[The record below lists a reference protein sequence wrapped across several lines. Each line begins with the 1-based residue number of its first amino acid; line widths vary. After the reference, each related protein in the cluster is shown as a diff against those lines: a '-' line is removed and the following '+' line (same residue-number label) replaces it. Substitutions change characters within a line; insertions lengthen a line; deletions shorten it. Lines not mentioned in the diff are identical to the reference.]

1 MKRRFWRVLPTKVI
15 PSSVSVLWGRISRLT
30 ETMLTRSP
38 RGGTINSAF
47 QQKSEYFA
55 MKFRKTL
62 ISIMRIIESC
72 VRWKTNFTHICIE
85 KSSFPAKHLKLFQKV
100 VVVEWIY
107 FQPSPALPQMVQ
119 SFNLSVTFSH
129 PLGAGQLEMHILWS
143 LNLKKPSTQVWMSP
157 NSLRVFKC
165 DVDKA
170 TKLIYFYIVWTI
182 I

>member
-1 MKRRFWRVLPTKVI
+1 MYALKISINRRFWRVLPTKVI
-15 PSSVSVLWGRISRLT
+15 SRLLFLCCEDEYLRLT

-38 RGGTINSAF
+38 RGGTINSTF

-129 PLGAGQLEMHILWS
+129 PLGAGHLEMHILWS
-143 LNLKKPSTQVWMSP
+143 FNLKKPSTQVWMSP
-157 NSLRVFKC
+157 NSFKVFKS
-165 DVDKA
+165 DVD
-170 TKLIYFYIVWTI
+170 
-182 I
+182 

>member
-1 MKRRFWRVLPTKVI
+1 MYALKISINRRFWRVLPTKVI
-15 PSSVSVLWGRISRLT
+15 SRLLFLCCEDEYLRLT

-38 RGGTINSAF
+38 RGGTINSTF

-62 ISIMRIIESC
+62 ISIMRIIKSP

-85 KSSFPAKHLKLFQKV
+85 KSSFPAKHIKLFQKV

-107 FQPSPALPQMVQ
+107 FQPSQVLPQMVQ

-129 PLGAGQLEMHILWS
+129 PLGAGHLEMHILWS
-143 LNLKKPSTQVWMSP
+143 FNLKKPSTQVWMSP
-157 NSLRVFKC
+157 NSLKVFKS
-165 DVDKA
+165 DVD
-170 TKLIYFYIVWTI
+170 
-182 I
+182 